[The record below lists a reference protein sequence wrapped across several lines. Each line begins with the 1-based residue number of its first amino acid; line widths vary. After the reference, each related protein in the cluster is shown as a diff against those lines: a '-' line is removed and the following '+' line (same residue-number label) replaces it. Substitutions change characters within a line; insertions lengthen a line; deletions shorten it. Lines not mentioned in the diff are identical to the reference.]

1 MARFSF
7 SYFLLASASSMMIR
21 GTSADS
27 FDRNN
32 GSWINARS
40 AKVYSTVNPRA
51 KLATPGVSI
60 TISPG
65 DSFDFIPAAGYSVI
79 LAEDYSNHGDADE
92 NVKWAFDWVY
102 DWAKSERAHVV
113 RGSKNEISEWGAGKQ
128 LLESHEVPRPNE
140 SLPGKVL
147 TVESAKMH
155 IRGAEGICHRIE
167 QEASVCHQPPALVNV
182 IEVEV
187 TIADSTNG
195 GKASKLWVA
204 CHDDDHLEHKEKYI
218 ESCHVMNVGDVLF
231 TKSSSK
237 MTEKMTEKKHLIS
250 N

>member
-27 FDRNN
+27 YNRN

-40 AKVYSTVNPRA
+40 AKIYSTVNPRA
-51 KLATPGVSI
+51 KLATPGVSF
-60 TISPG
+60 TIAPG
-65 DSFDFIPAAGYSVI
+65 DSFDFVPAAGYSVI
-79 LAEDYSNHGDADE
+79 LADDYSNHGDADE

-113 RGSKNEISEWGAGKQ
+113 RGSENEISEWGAGKQ
-128 LLESHEVPRPNE
+128 LLETHEVPKPNE

-167 QEASVCHQPPALVNV
+167 QEASVCHQPHALVNV

-187 TIADSTNG
+187 TTADSTNG
-195 GKASKLWVA
+195 GKTSKLWVA
-204 CHDDDHLEHKEKYI
+204 CHDEDNEEHDEKYV

-237 MTEKMTEKKHLIS
+237 MTKKKHLIS